1 MKNFLDDLKKIENK
15 LLQKENFAFLRYSD
29 GEMYIMQGKTL
40 ILNSNGSYVDDNYYQ
55 NNWSEEDHKYVDVNT
70 HSHIKEKL
78 IESYKFKSKNYFKGI
93 SCKCCVGEENNN
105 FFLNL
110 TDDYENLTWANLFTN
125 ANYPYYLSNIVS
137 LFKNYEVILI
147 ANEKSK
153 VEKLPFKVKK
163 FFKVGQ
169 NCIVNDLYLIEEIE
183 KYIQEHNIVNHLFLF
198 SASSLSQILIYNL
211 WKMNKNNTYINIGTT
226 LNHLFEIS
234 CNRGYLNYHFQ
245 KNHPDIQK
253 TCIW

>member
-1 MKNFLDDLKKIENK
+1 MKNFLEDLKKIE
-15 LLQKENFAFLRYSD
+15 LLLTRKENFSFLRFSD
-29 GEMYIMQGKTL
+29 GERFIMEGKSL
-40 ILNSNGSYVDDNYYQ
+40 IIKNNGCFVDDFHHVNEFK
-55 NNWSEEDHKYVDVNT
+55 EEDFKHVDKKE
-70 HSHIKEKL
+70 HFYIKDLL
-78 IESYKFKSKNYFKGI
+78 IETFMFEDENYFKGI
-93 SCKCCVGEENNN
+93 NCPCCNGHEAVD
-105 FFLNL
+105 FFKKMVKNEK
-110 TDDYENLTWANLFTN
+110 YLTWANLFLN
-125 ANYPYYLSNIVS
+125 SNYPYYLSKIVP
-137 LFKNYEVILI
+137 LFEKYEVILA

-153 VEKLPFKVKK
+153 IEKLPFKIKK

-169 NCIVNDLYLIEEIE
+169 NCIVNDLYLIEEIK